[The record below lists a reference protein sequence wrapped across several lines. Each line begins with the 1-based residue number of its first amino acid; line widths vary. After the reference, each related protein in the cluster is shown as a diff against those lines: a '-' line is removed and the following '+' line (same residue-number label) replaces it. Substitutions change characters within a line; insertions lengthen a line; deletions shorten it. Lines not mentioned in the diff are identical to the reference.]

1 MYRLI
6 ISVLYH
12 TIYCNISINNLK
24 KYVDNRTDIVVHRS
38 KECKEP
44 LTYPFFQNPKTFN
57 TKRATSSILTTH
69 LSNINYALKK
79 KNYSHVLFMSENS
92 LLCKKNIE
100 RHVFLHGTSG
110 ISTSGVQ
117 HEGTFFKM
125 EDFKNY
131 YNFLLKKH
139 NLIFTYNENIIAEEV
154 YLLEWLNYSNLL
166 SNTVPIIERLSGFR
180 HGTVQG
186 LGYTERKAC
195 VKPAVNIYGVKWIRH
210 SVQCMEKVFFSNS
223 FSPTTINR
231 NELNKLVQKC
241 SKPQPK

>member
-1 MYRLI
+1 MYRLV

-12 TIYCNISINNLK
+12 TSYCSLSVMNLRM
-24 KYVDNRTDIVVHRS
+24 YVNNRTDIVVHRS

-44 LTYPFFQNPKTFN
+44 LAYPFFQNPNSFN
-57 TKRATSSILTTH
+57 IKRATSSILTTH
-69 LSNINYALKK
+69 LSNIHYALEN

-100 RHVFLHGTSG
+100 RHIFLYGTSG

-139 NLIFTYNENIIAEEV
+139 IKIFTFN
-154 YLLEWLNYSNLL
+154 
-166 SNTVPIIERLSGFR
+166 
-180 HGTVQG
+180 
-186 LGYTERKAC
+186 
-195 VKPAVNIYGVKWIRH
+195 
-210 SVQCMEKVFFSNS
+210 
-223 FSPTTINR
+223 
-231 NELNKLVQKC
+231 
-241 SKPQPK
+241 